1 MQQELRLDINPEVV
15 GLLQNVISRLNVANT
30 PEGVFF
36 NAGEIDSWKPNG
48 TEHPA
53 ANLARIRDGLQELQK
68 IMEASALL
76 AAAAEAFIPTMKAKL
91 VHFGLFSLPMETV
104 QDILYRSMLDGQTYK
119 FDLKRA
125 LALQSVSRYFRDV
138 VRSTPEFWTSASSKN
153 IPLLK
158 LQLERSKD
166 KELHLDIFERSIL
179 LTDVYELIIPHST
192 RLRTMAVHLEDYLPD
207 PNVERSIL
215 KGVYSLNMVNLRSL
229 EIHSN
234 FVTGERLSIAR
245 IQAPKLRRL
254 LLSNIYQ
261 IHGIGASLTE
271 LNLTLGYFARW
282 SARHLVTF
290 VVHQQSLKKLVL
302 CIRSKPEESGAELD
316 ELLVYRLLVHDRE
329 MFAILKLDSW
339 ASATALDP
347 VWPTLCGI
355 HRGLKA
361 LKLDLSGLAASLQLQ
376 VLANAI
382 HYASCSIETLSV
394 SLSADAPASNGH
406 VEYPSG
412 EKHDLP
418 ITLRTMIFHNCP
430 REPLMWL
437 LGKLLKLRA
446 MQEAYGIGLFDY
458 IMFVGNHPSQADL
471 DSISNTLLSGT
482 SITLA

>member
-1 MQQELRLDINPEVV
+1 MQQELRLDINAEVV
-15 GLLQNVISRLNVANT
+15 GLLQGVLSRLKTANT

-48 TEHPA
+48 TEPPA

-76 AAAAEAFIPTMKAKL
+76 AAAAEALIPTMKANL

-104 QDILYRSMLDGQTYK
+104 QDILYRSMLDGQTNK

-153 IPLLK
+153 ISLLK

-166 KELHLDIFERSIL
+166 KELHLDVFERNVLES
-179 LTDVYELIIPHST
+179 DVYELIIPHST

-207 PNVERSIL
+207 PNSERSIL
-215 KGVYSLNMVNLRSL
+215 KGVYSLNMVKLRSL

-261 IHGIGASLTE
+261 IHGIGANLTE

-302 CIRSKPEESGAELD
+302 CVRSKPEESGAVLD
-316 ELLVYRLLVHDRE
+316 ELLVSRLLIHDRE

-355 HRGLKA
+355 GLKT

-394 SLSADAPASNGH
+394 SLSADAPVSNGH

-418 ITLRTMIFHNCP
+418 ITLRTMIFRNCP

-458 IMFVGNHPSQADL
+458 IMFIGNHPSQADL